1 MDNKNQIATSQN
13 PDLVTFTIKIGGNEL
28 SAIYAVVKIEVEK
41 EVNRIPTATIWI
53 EDGDPALEE
62 FPASNSKYF
71 VPGNE
76 IQISAG
82 YHSDEDVIF
91 KGIIIKHSIKI
102 RGGGSMLIIE
112 CKDKIFKSSL
122 RRNNK
127 YYYEAK
133 DSDIISEI
141 LENYAIEKDVE
152 DTNHTYKELVQFSSS
167 DWDFIVS
174 RAQVNGKVV
183 VTDDGKITVCSP
195 KVDGGIIET
204 VVYGSTIMEMDAEI
218 DARYQSQ
225 EYSSISWD
233 SVDQSI
239 IEVDSTQGEI
249 DLNGN
254 ISPQD
259 LARVSQVEKHQ
270 ITHGGKVPEQ
280 ALMDW
285 INAKHAFMQ
294 LAKVRGRV
302 SFQGIPQVKP
312 NTLLKLKGV
321 SDRFNGK
328 LYVSGVR
335 HVLSEGNWI
344 VDAQFGLS
352 PKWFVEEFLDIN
364 ALPAS
369 GFLPS
374 IQGLQVGIITQIED
388 DPDGEERI
396 MVKIPIINNDEQGI
410 WARLS
415 LPDAGDNRG
424 FVFRPE
430 IEDEVIVGFIN
441 NDPNQAVI
449 LGAVHSNAKP
459 SHITPSDDNYM
470 KGILTREGLN
480 LSFDDDKKNIII
492 ETPNGNSISLD
503 EDSASITVKD
513 ENDNKI
519 EMNCEGITIESS
531 KDLVLKASGD
541 IKVEG
546 TNLELKANAQF
557 KAEGSAG
564 AEVSTSAIA
573 VLKGSLVQ
581 IN

>member
-13 PDLVTFTIKIGGNEL
+13 PDLVTFTIKIDGNKL
-28 SAIYAVVKIEVEK
+28 SAQYAVVKIEVEK

-53 EDGDPALEE
+53 EDGNPALEE
-62 FPASNSKYF
+62 FSASNSNNF

-82 YHSDEDVIF
+82 YHSDEEVIF
-91 KGIIIKHSIKI
+91 KGVIIKHSIKI
-102 RGGGSMLIIE
+102 RGGGSMLIVE
-112 CKDKIFKSSL
+112 CKDKIFRTSL
-122 RRNNK
+122 QRNNK
-127 YYYEAK
+127 YYYEAN
-133 DSDIISEI
+133 DSDVISEI
-141 LENYAIEKDVE
+141 LQNYSIESDVE
-152 DTNHTYKELVQFSSS
+152 NTNHEYKELVQFSCT
-167 DWDFIVS
+167 DWDFMVS

-183 VTDDGKITVCSP
+183 VSDDGKITVCSP
-195 KVDGGIIET
+195 KVDGDVIET

-225 EYSSISWD
+225 EYSSVSWD
-233 SVDQSI
+233 PGDQDI
-239 IEVDSTQGEI
+239 IEVESSQAKI

-254 ISPQD
+254 ISLED
-259 LARVSQVEKHQ
+259 LANVSQVGNYK
-270 ITHGGKVPEQ
+270 IRHGGKVSEE
-280 ALMDW
+280 ALLDW
-285 INAKHAFMQ
+285 INAKHAFRQ

-302 SFQGIPQVKP
+302 SFQGIPIVKP

-352 PKWFVEEFLDIN
+352 PKWFVEEFTDIN

-374 IQGLQVGIITQIED
+374 IQGLQIGIVTQIED
-388 DPDGEERI
+388 DPEGEERI
-396 MVKIPIINNDEQGI
+396 MLKIPIINNNEQGI
-410 WARLS
+410 WARLC

-430 IEDEVIVGFIN
+430 IGDEVIVGFIN
-441 NDPNQAVI
+441 DDPNQAVI
-449 LGAVHSNAKP
+449 LGAVHSSAKP
-459 SHITPSDDNYM
+459 SHLAPTDDNYM
-470 KGILTREGLN
+470 KGILTKEGLN
-480 LSFDDDKKNIII
+480 LSFDDEKKTILIK
-492 ETPNGNSISLD
+492 TPNGNKISLD
-503 EDSASITVKD
+503 EDSGSISIKD
-513 ENDNKI
+513 ENNNVV
-519 EMNCEGITIESS
+519 EMNADGITLDGVGDVVI
-531 KDLVLKASGD
+531 KASGD
-541 IKVEG
+541 IKLEG
-546 TNLELKANAQF
+546 TNIELKANAEF

-573 VLKGSLVQ
+573 VLKGSMVK